1 MKKNLSLIVVLLIL
15 LFNAKTNAQEI
26 SIAEIRAVF
35 FSLGYEIHDYDQD
48 KEMIYFV
55 GERINTP
62 KQKQGIIAYQSIKD
76 FKAKNN
82 EGIIIKEIPSTTNLF
97 RIEAYT
103 NQNGETIIAS
113 IGTQNYSQ
121 VYYQEMPEKEFYDT
135 DLRGPEL
142 PIPAGEEII
151 EPQIT
156 GANLE
161 TNDYNSQ
168 NQQGWIKD
176 KEQTYG
182 CLVLHQPNKETQH
195 YHLPNNQEI
204 EKIEDLYLEKDY
216 IVVVSTL
223 KDKAP
228 TYSHPKTIEHS
239 INKNDYND
247 RKSYILEEGKTQY
260 NYHKMRP
267 CIFLNK

>member
-1 MKKNLSLIVVLLIL
+1 MKKNLSLIAVLLIL
-15 LFNAKTNAQEI
+15 LFGLKTNAQEI
-26 SIAEIRAVF
+26 SITEIRAVF

-48 KEMIYFV
+48 KEMLYFV

-82 EGIIIKEIPSTTNLF
+82 EGIIIKEIPTTTNLF
-97 RIEAYT
+97 RIETYT

-151 EPQIT
+151 EPKIT

-161 TNDYNSQ
+161 TNDYTSQ
-168 NQQGWIKD
+168 NQQSWTKD

-182 CLVLHQPNKETQH
+182 CLVLHQSNKETQY

-228 TYSHPKTIEHS
+228 TYSLPKTIEHS
-239 INKNDYND
+239 INKNDYTD